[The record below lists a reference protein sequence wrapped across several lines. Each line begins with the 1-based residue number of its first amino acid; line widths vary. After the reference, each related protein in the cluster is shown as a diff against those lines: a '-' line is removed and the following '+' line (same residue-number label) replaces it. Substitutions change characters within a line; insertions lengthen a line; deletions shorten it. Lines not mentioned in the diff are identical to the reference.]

1 MLNASCTSH
10 KYWCFLPS
18 TFTCQ
23 RFLRTCSTACML
35 ICVRRRCQGYFA
47 KGSTIRWLWKCDG
60 RNAIA
65 PWRIDSKRASTYNF
79 KNNSFA
85 IMLKGSYTLP
95 FFKTKK
101 ILPLFANRFFLVPIY
116 VTLTSCVEC
125 MTMSND
131 WDYLYGVGNWRSRL
145 ITLKQSNRWKFLSS
159 CNTLAP
165 LSSRNNNLSCTKP
178 SAQRRLHSWLI
189 YTFPLQ
195 SCNFQTNLNKFL
207 DWSHKSFDDLCYN
220 NNRQKDFK
228 PAELIWWLHT
238 KSFCKNSK
246 SSIYEGL

>member
-1 MLNASCTSH
+1 
-10 KYWCFLPS
+10 
-18 TFTCQ
+18 
-23 RFLRTCSTACML
+23 
-35 ICVRRRCQGYFA
+35 
-47 KGSTIRWLWKCDG
+47 
-60 RNAIA
+60 
-65 PWRIDSKRASTYNF
+65 
-79 KNNSFA
+79 
-85 IMLKGSYTLP
+85 
-95 FFKTKK
+95 
-101 ILPLFANRFFLVPIY
+101 
-116 VTLTSCVEC
+116 

-238 KSFCKNSK
+238 MYKKFLQELKK
-246 SSIYEGL
+246 FYIWRLVSSGQEHWSLVYCTRFSTKAGRVFASRSAG